1 MDESLAAAVFT
12 LDPKKRLIRPTP
24 VPKRAAVSEEGLAPS
39 DSWAL
44 VGPADVKTRRSVQST
59 RPLTPLQQ
67 RAQDQ
72 WLFESLG
79 RLQTA
84 VVDYVLASFAGCSF
98 SDDQQKGTHPS
109 GRQIRSAPGTCSA
122 PARNPPSRQVSTAQ
136 DSDAP
141 RPSSASG
148 PRTLRADSN
157 GFERLPEYGR
167 YCNPFLSKR
176 APSRLSTPSTLF
188 YAVGPDSRS
197 CVPRRTR
204 SSSLDHLN
212 SHSQHAGVHPA
223 YHGHD
228 RPASAPGTLETET
241 FSYNTLHAHILNR
254 VPRRRRSSRRALQRT
269 DSVRSNPSQL
279 GQIPEHA
286 AIPNEQ
292 SHDESRPEQSFNA
305 ASVTSANASPSHS
318 AADMSRSSSLRRR
331 TSLKSRRPPP
341 VEPLHLPESIEM
353 PSGRSFCG
361 ERESCNPFESK
372 YSAWTPTATSLS
384 EGNSARSS
392 WNYQSSLTSHT
403 EHSFDSP
410 ASLHQSPWGSPTRE
424 AQASLDIDKVTA
436 SIRRTIDEKAAKA
449 LGANLKGSQE
459 TLRPPAHA
467 STGCDEVLTPVN
479 DGKTLSK
486 DMMPS
491 LEIAAWRLPS
501 PNRGIDE
508 LSSLSEEIAARFGLG
523 NSTEKSNVSTNE
535 WL

>member
-1 MDESLAAAVFT
+1 MSQESLAHFDPWN
-12 LDPKKRLIRPTP
+12 LDG
-24 VPKRAAVSEEGLAPS
+24 S
-39 DSWAL
+39 
-44 VGPADVKTRRSVQST
+44 ADVKSRHSVQLT
-59 RPLTPLQQ
+59 RSLTPLRR

-72 WLFESLG
+72 WLSKSLG

-98 SDDQQKGTHPS
+98 SDDQQKVFHRS
-109 GRQIRSAPGTCSA
+109 GRQIRSAPGTCPA
-122 PARNPPSRQVSTAQ
+122 PAPSLPSRQISTAQ

-141 RPSSASG
+141 RPSSALG
-148 PRTLRADSN
+148 PRANRADSN

-167 YCNPFLSKR
+167 YCNPFLSTR

-188 YAVGPDSRS
+188 HAVGPDNTLCEPKRA
-197 CVPRRTR
+197 R
-204 SSSLDHLN
+204 SSGLDYLN
-212 SHSQHAGVHPA
+212 LHGQHEGEHRS
-223 YHGHD
+223 YQGQD
-228 RPASAPGTLETET
+228 RPASAPGTLETEA

-269 DSVRSNPSQL
+269 DSVRSNPSRL

-286 AIPNEQ
+286 AISNEQ
-292 SHDESRPEQSFNA
+292 SHDEDRPEQSFNA
-305 ASVTSANASPSHS
+305 ASVASGTASPSSS
-318 AADMSRSSSLRRR
+318 AADISRSSSLRRR

-341 VEPLHLPESIEM
+341 VEPLQLPESIEM
-353 PSGRSFCG
+353 PSDRSSCG
-361 ERESCNPFESK
+361 ERESYNSFESR
-372 YSAWTPTATSLS
+372 YSAWTTAGTSPS

-392 WNYQSSLTSHT
+392 WNYQSSSTSHT
-403 EHSFDSP
+403 DHSIDTP

-424 AQASLDIDKVTA
+424 AQGSLDVDQVNA
-436 SIRRTIDEKAAKA
+436 SMRRTIDEKAAKA
-449 LGANLKGSQE
+449 LGANLMGSQE

-467 STGCDEVLTPVN
+467 SAGCDEVLTPVN

-491 LEIAAWRLPS
+491 LGISAWRLPS
-501 PNRGIDE
+501 PSGGIDD

-523 NSTEKSNVSTNE
+523 DFTEKPNVGTNN